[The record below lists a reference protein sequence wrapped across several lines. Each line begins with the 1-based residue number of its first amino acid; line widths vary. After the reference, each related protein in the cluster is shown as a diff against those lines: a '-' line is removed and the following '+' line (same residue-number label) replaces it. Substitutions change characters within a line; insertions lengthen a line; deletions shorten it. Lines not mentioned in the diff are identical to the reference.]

1 MVAPPVRGRAFLCIF
16 LAFVALTSPVPANIL
31 DAVDLWAVLVVGGF
45 ASLRTSRRFSLRFA
59 RECRK
64 SSIFFETFGPEKSCS
79 QNCSK
84 L

>member
-45 ASLRTSRRFSLRFA
+45 ASLRVACCVARRFTSLRMSLRFA
-59 RECRK
+59 
-64 SSIFFETFGPEKSCS
+64 
-79 QNCSK
+79 
-84 L
+84 LL